1 MVVVSDFVVGFRKV
15 STALSK
21 RRRAVIV
28 CLLCVSQWVYVLVVS
43 KYVGNNFAFMH
54 DMFVKSVH
62 YPRSTAYEG
71 VGLVLRVFANSVT
84 CKATHVVFVDEV
96 GGFHGIDVFVGVERG
111 QKGLS
116 HLPNRKGDETEPHIC
131 EIPKRIL
138 LVSLGRDTSRPAL
151 GDVGSWGR
159 DGRGLALN

>member
-96 GGFHGIDVFVGVERG
+96 GGFHGIDVFVGSKGVRKDLVTYQIER
-111 QKGLS
+111 
-116 HLPNRKGDETEPHIC
+116 ETKPS
-131 EIPKRIL
+131 RIFAKFENGFFWFL
-138 LVSLGRDTSRPAL
+138 WVGILHVLRWVTLAV
-151 GDVGSWGR
+151 GDVTVV
-159 DGRGLALN
+159 DLL